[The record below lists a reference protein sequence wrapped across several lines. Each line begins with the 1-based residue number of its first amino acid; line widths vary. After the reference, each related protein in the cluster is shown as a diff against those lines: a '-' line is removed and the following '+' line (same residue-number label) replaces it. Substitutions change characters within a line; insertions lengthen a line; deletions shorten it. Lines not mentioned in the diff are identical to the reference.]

1 MTPQADNTGRQ
12 AMTRPVA
19 PEAAVSLLQG
29 IMDGSSEL
37 IVAHDPDFRCLAVNG
52 AYREAFAR
60 MFGAEIAVGTNMMAA
75 LAGLPEERMAAARE
89 LFERARA
96 GEAFS
101 VIRGFGEPGPERIWY
116 EIRFVPLRHD
126 GVRVGTIHYLRDVT
140 NRLRREE
147 ALRDR
152 EELLRRQN
160 ALYAGLSRVFQVVV
174 GEKTEAEV
182 AAACLAVAEEV
193 TGSGCG
199 FIGDVGPDGRV
210 KAIAMSEKGGELCR
224 MSPPAGGEERSH
236 SLGLDPH
243 SLYGRV
249 LTLGEPFFT
258 NDPASHP
265 ASGGTPAGHP
275 PLASFLGVP
284 LRQRGLALGL
294 LALANKPGG
303 YTDDDLLAA
312 EALGLAIAEV
322 LSRGRAEEALRASE
336 EEHRTLIENL
346 PGVFVSKFDRD
357 LRHTYVS
364 PSVARISGFPQ
375 DHFLGRRPSET
386 VWREMGFADR
396 IEAAVE
402 RVFATGREDGFQ
414 YSLPSNDGERH
425 RKVRTYPD
433 RVENGHVASVVA
445 FSYDVTDLVEMGR
458 ELKASEERFRFLF
471 DSMDEAFCLVEMLFD
486 PAGRPV
492 DYRFLEVNPAF
503 AKQAGLTGVV
513 GRRMRELV
521 PEHEEH
527 WFQIYGHVAAT
538 GQSVRVE
545 KPAAGL
551 GRFFD
556 VNAFRVGDP
565 GQRRVAIFFTDMTE
579 RRRDE
584 EALLQAKQ
592 EAEAANQAKSEF
604 LANMS
609 HEIRTPMNGIMGMI
623 HLARLKSADPT
634 ILQYLDLADKSAL
647 HLLGIVND
655 VLDLS
660 KMEAGKIRLAATP
673 FALRR
678 EFESAVEPLLVAA
691 EEKGLLFEHGVAED
705 VPDHVIGDA
714 GRLRQVLTNLVGNA
728 LKFTGK
734 GRIEVRVA
742 LEAGAAEPGRRRLLF
757 TVRDTGIGIPD
768 KRLSR
773 IFESFEQAH
782 SSAHALY
789 GGTGL
794 GLTISKRLVELMGGE
809 ITAESREG
817 QGSTFSFSI
826 TLGVQEPG
834 GEKERDAATPKG
846 RRLRLLVV
854 EDNAVNLLFMQELLA
869 TLGHSVALAR
879 SGREALDSLA
889 RERFDLV
896 LMDIRMPD
904 MSGDEA
910 TRLIRTAPPE
920 GVDPHVPIIAL
931 TAYAL
936 KDEIDRYMRSG
947 FDAYMTKPVDR
958 EALKRVLSKY

>member
-1 MTPQADNTGRQ
+1 VTPQADNTGRQ
-12 AMTRPVA
+12 AMPRDTD
-19 PEAAVSLLQG
+19 PEAVVSLLQG
-29 IMDGSSEL
+29 VMDGSSEL
-37 IVAHDPDFRCLAVNG
+37 MAAHDPEFRCLAVNG
-52 AYREAFAR
+52 AYRQAFAR
-60 MFGAEIAVGTNMMAA
+60 IFGLEVAVGTNMLEA
-75 LAGLPEERMAAARE
+75 LAGLPGERAAGLRE
-89 LFERARA
+89 LFERAGA
-96 GEAFS
+96 GEAFT
-101 VIRGFGEPGPERIWY
+101 VIEGFGDPGPERIWY
-116 EIRFVPLRHD
+116 EIRFVPLRHQ
-126 GVRVGTIHYLRDVT
+126 GVRAGTIHYLRDVT

-152 EELLRRQN
+152 EELSRRQN
-160 ALYAGLSRVFQVVV
+160 ALYAGLSRIFQVVV
-174 GEKTEAEV
+174 GERTEAEV

-199 FIGDVGPDGRV
+199 CIGDVGPEGRV
-210 KAIAMSEKGGELCR
+210 KAVAASDRGGGRCR
-224 MSPPAGGEERSH
+224 IPCPGGEEEGTPLR
-236 SLGLDPH
+236 GLDPH
-243 SLYGRV
+243 GLYGRL
-249 LTLGEPFFT
+249 LTVGEAFFT
-258 NDPASHP
+258 NDPAAWP
-265 ASGGTPAGHP
+265 DGGGIPAGCP

-284 LRQRGLALGL
+284 LRQRGRTMGL
-294 LALANKPGG
+294 LALADKPGG
-303 YTDDDLLAA
+303 YNDDDLLAA

-322 LSRGRAEEALRASE
+322 LSRSRAEEALRASE
-336 EEHRTLIENL
+336 EEHRTLVENL

-364 PSVARISGFPQ
+364 PSVARIFGVPQ
-375 DHFLGRRPSET
+375 HHFLGRRPGET

-396 IEAAVE
+396 IEASVE
-402 RVFATGREDGFQ
+402 RVFATGQGDGFQ
-414 YSLPSNDGERH
+414 YSLPVAGGERH

-433 RVENGHVASVVA
+433 RVENGQVASVVA

-458 ELKASEERFRFLF
+458 ELKDSEERFRFLF
-471 DSMDEAFCLVEMLFD
+471 DSMDEGFCLIEVLFD

-503 AKQAGLTGVV
+503 AKQTGLVGAV
-513 GRRMRELV
+513 GRRVRELV

-545 KPAAGL
+545 KPAVGL
-551 GRFFD
+551 GRFYD

-565 GQRRVAIFFTDMTE
+565 EQRRVAVFFTDMTE
-579 RRRDE
+579 RRRGE

-623 HLARLKSADPT
+623 HLARLKSGDPT
-634 ILQYLDLADKSAL
+634 ILQYLDLADKSAQ

-660 KMEAGKIRLAATP
+660 KMESGKIRLATAP

-691 EEKGLLFEHGVAED
+691 EEKGLVFEHRVDAD

-728 LKFTGK
+728 LKFTGQ
-734 GRIEVRVA
+734 GGIAVRVA
-742 LEAGAAEPGRRRLLF
+742 LEAGAAGPGTRRLRF
-757 TVRDTGIGIPD
+757 TVRDTGIGIPA

-782 SSAHALY
+782 SSAHVLY

-826 TLGVQEPG
+826 TLGVQEPC
-834 GEKERDAATPKG
+834 EELVRDAATPTG

-854 EDNAVNLLFMQELLA
+854 EDNAVNLLFLQELLA

-910 TRLIRTAPPE
+910 TRIIRTAPPE
-920 GVDPHVPIIAL
+920 GVDTHVPIIAL

-958 EALKRVLSKY
+958 EALKRVLAKY